1 MAAGGTVRALKC
13 VQLANEIIFTIIVA
27 IEFAM
32 ILGNYKTVK
41 YNKFSIDLTKDIIK
55 LPTFRKKMC
64 SPPHYNIL
72 SPTFI

>member
-41 YNKFSIDLTKDIIK
+41 YI
-55 LPTFRKKMC
+55 
-64 SPPHYNIL
+64 
-72 SPTFI
+72 